1 MFYPNKIDTEFGLKD
16 MNEPEVKQ
24 INKSNSLNS
33 VLLPSKTHFYFPK
46 RAIDTI
52 GEIWIGNTICKVIAM
67 TKCIFQVL

>member
-1 MFYPNKIDTEFGLKD
+1 
-16 MNEPEVKQ
+16 MNGPEVKQ

-33 VLLPSKTHFYFPK
+33 VLLPSKTHFYFLK

-67 TKCIFQVL
+67 TKFVSQVL